1 MPHQHGQG
9 PAPQGP
15 QPLPGV
21 DAIIAVGSGK
31 GGVGKTT
38 LSVNLA
44 VALAKMGHKVGL
56 LDADVYGP
64 NVPLMLGVNDQPR
77 MVGEN
82 RIEPIEAFGLKVISV
97 GFLNPGDKPIIW
109 RGPMLHQIVRQFLGL
124 VEWGQLDYLIVDLP
138 PGTGDIALS
147 LVQTVPLTGAVVV
160 STPSD
165 VSLQDARKAIE
176 MFRQMKVDVVGV
188 VENMSYFV
196 CPHCQHEVD
205 IFSRG
210 GAEKMAAAVWGV
222 VPGQHRTRPGS
233 PQVRRRRQ
241 AGGARRRELAARQVD
256 LRIRAESSSARR
268 GDQGQRAGQRDSDP
282 VVIRAYNLVILS
294 GAFGREGPMQLAAEC
309 TDPSRKTAAQDGK
322 VAFES
327 RQLPSC
333 LRLAILQNQLRHHLP
348 DRRAVLEAVPE
359 PPPTIQTFSI
369 AGCRSIMKW
378 LSGVCSYWQTRV
390 SISGASFRAGKRK
403 PTYSRMSL
411 RVSGLTTRSPSV
423 GSNAGPRVSSAI
435 LNPRRSLPGM
445 P

>member
-1 MPHQHGQG
+1 MNAHTPHQHGQ
-9 PAPQGP
+9 PQPGP

-64 NVPLMLGVNDQPR
+64 NVPLMLGVSDQPR

-82 RIEPIEAFGLKVISV
+82 RIEPIQAFGLKVISV

-147 LVQTVPLTGAVVV
+147 LVQTVPLTGAIVV

-176 MFRQMKVDVVGV
+176 MFRQMKVDVAGV

-210 GAEKMAAAVWGV
+210 GAERMAEQFGV
-222 VPGQHRTRPGS
+222 SFLGGIQLDPE
-233 PQVRRRRQ
+233 VRKSGD
-241 AGGARRRELAARQVD
+241 GGKP
-256 LRIRAESSSARR
+256 I
-268 GDQGQRAGQRDSDP
+268 
-282 VVIRAYNLVILS
+282 
-294 GAFGREGPMQLAAEC
+294 
-309 TDPSRKTAAQDGK
+309 
-322 VAFES
+322 
-327 RQLPSC
+327 
-333 LRLAILQNQLRHHLP
+333 
-348 DRRAVLEAVPE
+348 VLEGENSPHAKSIFDFANKVVARVAEIKASTPAGV
-359 PPPTIQTFSI
+359 IQI
-369 AGCRSIMKW
+369 
-378 LSGVCSYWQTRV
+378 Q
-390 SISGASFRAGKRK
+390 
-403 PTYSRMSL
+403 
-411 RVSGLTTRSPSV
+411 
-423 GSNAGPRVSSAI
+423 
-435 LNPRRSLPGM
+435 
-445 P
+445 